1 MQYSLKRNW
10 SRLKEKRIKY
20 FPIHPSFLLLF
31 LWFVI
36 NQNLQE
42 FLLFVLV
49 VLTHELGH
57 YLVAKRSGYKL
68 DSFFLAPYGV
78 SLNYKEANF
87 DSFDEI
93 KIALAGPVVNIF
105 IAILGVALF
114 WIFPVT
120 YSYSIEIVKQSLILG
135 LFNLLP
141 CYPLDGGR
149 ILAGILSG
157 HMPRVKAIKIVVLF
171 NFIFSGMIFIMFV
184 ISCFVNF
191 NPTFALACC
200 FLLCGVIQTKYEG
213 RYKLMALLKKKTKN
227 FSKPLT
233 LAVNSSATLGEM
245 LKHIEVNKFTI
256 FYCLFKDGKTKI
268 LDEKIVLEL
277 SLVYPLS
284 ATLDEIYGVN
294 YLSKGD

>member
-1 MQYSLKRNW
+1 MQHSIKAKW
-10 SRLKEKRIKY
+10 AKVKEKREKY
-20 FPIHPSFLLLF
+20 LPIHPSFLLLI
-31 LWFVI
+31 LWFTI
-36 NQNLQE
+36 NQNLQG
-42 FLLFVLV
+42 FLMFVMV
-49 VLTHELGH
+49 VLAHELGH
-57 YLVAKRSGYKL
+57 YVVAKRLGYKL

-87 DSFDEI
+87 DSTDEI
-93 KIALAGPVVNIF
+93 KIAIAGPIVNIV
-105 IAILGVALF
+105 IAICGVALF

-149 ILAGILSG
+149 IFAGMLSG
-157 HMPRVKAIKIVVLF
+157 HMPRVKAIKIVVMF
-171 NFIFSGMIFIMFV
+171 NFIFSGLIFIMFV
-184 ISCFVNF
+184 ISCFINF

-213 RYKLMALLKKKTKN
+213 RYKLMALLKKKTKD

-233 LAVNSSATLGEM
+233 FAVNSSVTIGEL
-245 LKHIEVNKFTI
+245 LKHIEFNKFTI

-268 LDEKIVLEL
+268 LDEKIVFEL

-284 ATLDEIYGVN
+284 ATLDEIYGASSIYN
-294 YLSKGD
+294 R

>member
-105 IAILGVALF
+105 IAIFGVALF

-171 NFIFSGMIFIMFV
+171 NFIFSGLIFIK
-184 ISCFVNF
+184 I
-191 NPTFALACC
+191 
-200 FLLCGVIQTKYEG
+200 G
-213 RYKLMALLKKKTKN
+213 RAHVWT
-227 FSKPLT
+227 PVT
-233 LAVNSSATLGEM
+233 G
-245 LKHIEVNKFTI
+245 
-256 FYCLFKDGKTKI
+256 
-268 LDEKIVLEL
+268 
-277 SLVYPLS
+277 
-284 ATLDEIYGVN
+284 
-294 YLSKGD
+294 